1 MLDKNQITE
10 KLNQLTDF
18 EIQRDLML
26 ADKQAL
32 LDSLYTEE
40 EKATIKKIE
49 DRIAAAR
56 LDIEEEFASKDG
68 GVSKNIEALTKEI
81 KQAVEEL
88 GESVKA
94 EGFHAVYAQGRTSWN
109 TEALDKYIET
119 HPELSICR
127 QTGKSSVSMRRV
139 K

>member
-1 MLDKNQITE
+1 MNKNQITE
-10 KLNQLTDF
+10 KLNQLTEF

-26 ADKQAL
+26 ADKQTL

-56 LDIEEEFASKDG
+56 LDIEEEFVSKSDS
-68 GVSKNIEALTKEI
+68 VSKNIDDLTKEI
-81 KQAVEEL
+81 KEAVESL

-127 QTGKSSVSMRRV
+127 QTGKPSVSMRRA